1 MSKRVANTKERTA
14 RNGRVRY
21 GWSRAAKIAAR
32 AEVALKRKAATRA
45 MIPKPRPRVKVK
57 PVSLWNKVKNYVRR
71 KCGKS

>member
-32 AEVALKRKAATRA
+32 AEVALKRKAAVRSMRPTR
-45 MIPKPRPRVKVK
+45 PKLRPKS
-57 PVSLWNKVKNYVRR
+57 SLWNQLKN
-71 KCGKS
+71 

>member
-32 AEVALKRKAATRA
+32 AETVLKRKAVTRA
-45 MIPKPRPRVKVK
+45 MIPKSRPKIK

>member
-32 AEVALKRKAATRA
+32 AEVALKRKAAIRP
-45 MIPKPRPRVKVK
+45 IRPRPKIK

>member
-32 AEVALKRKAATRA
+32 AEVALKKKAAVRP
-45 MIPKPRPRVKVK
+45 MISKSKAKVK